1 MKTYDAI
8 IIGVGQAGSPLA
20 STLSGKGWKTAVIE
34 RQHPGGSCVNYGC
47 TPTKTMVASAS
58 VSHIVSTAAEVG
70 IEATAPKTNFQQVI
84 KRRDEIVKQ
93 WREGVEKTIFESDN
107 IDYFFGE
114 ASFASKKQI
123 KVTLNEGGEEEL
135 TAEKIFINVGTS
147 PRIPDIQGLNKIDY
161 LTSKSMMDL
170 KELPE
175 HLIILGGSYI
185 GLEFGQMY
193 RRLGSKVS
201 IIQNAKQLAPKE
213 DQDIAAYIKEFLEKE
228 GVDVYLN
235 SELSKVEKSGANIVC
250 SLEGQVNKNI
260 EGSHLLLAIGTNPN
274 TKNLQAEQSGITLA
288 KHDYIEVSEYLETN
302 VEGIFALGDCKGG
315 PEFTHISYDD
325 FRIVNDYLFGEKKRK
340 ISDRPVPYTMFTK
353 PELGRVG
360 LNEKKAKEQGIEY
373 QIAQMPMSKAA
384 RAIEANETSGIL
396 KVLVNPKDKT
406 ILGASCLAEVGGEMM
421 SMLEIAMMGGL
432 TYEQLRDGVFAHPTY
447 GETLNNLFASVEDPE

>member
-58 VSHIVSTAAEVG
+58 VSHVVSTAAEVG

-114 ASFASKKQI
+114 ASFVSKKQI

-213 DQDIAAYIKEFLEKE
+213 DQDIAAYIKEFLEEE

-250 SLEGQVNKNI
+250 SLEGQVNKTI
-260 EGSHLLLAIGTNPN
+260 KGSHLLLAIGTNPN
-274 TKNLQAEQSGITLA
+274 TKNLKAEQSGITLA
-288 KHDYIEVSEYLETN
+288 KHDYIEVNEYLETN

-340 ISDRPVPYTMFTK
+340 ISDRLVPYTMFTK

-360 LNEKKAKEQGIEY
+360 LNEKMAKEQGIEY

-396 KVLVNPKDKT
+396 KVLVSPEDKT

-432 TYEQLRDGVFAHPTY
+432 TYEQLRDGIFAHPTY